1 MPWNSD
7 PHWWPKVIAAL
18 WDWATTYG
26 YAPALAFAIA
36 VLRGL
41 YAGGKPMRTLLEGT
55 MIGLMTLA
63 LVPLLQYLE
72 LPPKLSIF
80 LGSLFAFVG
89 VEWVRERIDV
99 IAKRY
104 IDRIK

>member
-1 MPWNSD
+1 MPWRNHPD
-7 PHWWPKVIAAL
+7 FWQAL
-18 WDWATTYG
+18 LDWALTYG

-41 YAGGKPMRTLLEGT
+41 YAGGKPMRTFLEGA

-63 LVPLLQYLE
+63 FVPLLQYLDM
-72 LPPKLSIF
+72 PANLSIF
-80 LGSLFAFVG
+80 LGSMIAFVG

-99 IAKRY
+99 IARRY